1 MNAVTRKAPA
11 KINLGLDIVGRR
23 ADGYHLLET
32 VFQTVSVY
40 DCLTVSHR
48 TQAGISDVFGEKRAV
63 RCHQSGVES
72 GGGVLPCSG
81 NHTAVSHRSGKAH
94 SLTGWHGRRQYR
106 CSSSAAGAAE
116 LTGVTLPQEQLLQ
129 IAVKLGADVPFS
141 CTAERRMPPESARR
155 WSSFRRV
162 RCLIW

>member
-32 VFQTVSVY
+32 VF
-40 DCLTVSHR
+40 DGFRLR
-48 TQAGISDVFGEKRAV
+48 LLDGFAPDAGGNLSDVFGEKRAV

-81 NHTAVSHRSGKAH
+81 NHTAVSH
-94 SLTGWHGRRQYR
+94 
-106 CSSSAAGAAE
+106 
-116 LTGVTLPQEQLLQ
+116 
-129 IAVKLGADVPFS
+129 
-141 CTAERRMPPESARR
+141 
-155 WSSFRRV
+155 
-162 RCLIW
+162 